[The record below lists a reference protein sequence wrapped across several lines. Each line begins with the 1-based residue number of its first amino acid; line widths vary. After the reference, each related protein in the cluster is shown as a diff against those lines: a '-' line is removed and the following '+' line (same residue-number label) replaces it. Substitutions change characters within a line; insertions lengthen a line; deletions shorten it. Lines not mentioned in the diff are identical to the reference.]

1 MNSKFIRLVKSRPLL
16 IMCSIVILIFI
27 IMAVFADFI
36 APYSPTATDFSN
48 PMSAPSAEHIFGTDR
63 LSRDIFSRMIHG
75 LRMSLFIGLIPPSIN
90 LVLGALLG
98 MLAGLSNKWIDMI
111 IMRLVDIALSY
122 PFMIL
127 AMAIILVRE

>member
-63 LSRDIFSRMIHG
+63 LHCHPYSQPCQEVSQT
-75 LRMSLFIGLIPPSIN
+75 
-90 LVLGALLG
+90 AL
-98 MLAGLSNKWIDMI
+98 
-111 IMRLVDIALSY
+111 
-122 PFMIL
+122 
-127 AMAIILVRE
+127 